1 MASPLDLVNKHLQGL
16 SQPNPL
22 YDNNSSITIN
32 TANSLYNKYNS
43 NPEVEDEEKS
53 VYSQSDLIKKLQQD
67 NSLAFSPSVETDS
80 AVRYTL
86 DDLKNDEQF
95 TTVAERFLRSINRDE
110 NIYEY
115 LRDSNFSPTAAFKR
129 ASEAKEWSSQT
140 VEDYNYLRTKFDN
153 AKMGGARS
161 VAGLIKDSFVD
172 VLFDP
177 INLLSLPLII
187 GTGGIGGIALGA
199 AGRLSA
205 STAVKN
211 ATAKFGQ
218 SNLMTGASIGLTEGA
233 LDGGLVGTANQLI
246 DIETNLREGIDKSDI
261 AKQALIG
268 ASIGSVF
275 GLLGGGATNFLIN
288 KRLGKAT
295 DEFVLNERTTN
306 DLKGQPVDDIVEN
319 TDEVGTKWATVV
331 GSTVGKPTTPL
342 KPLIEKSDT
351 LKKFLEL
358 IRYDALRDIFDA
370 KQLDKAVESWGL
382 SSNRRGADYFTD
394 FKLAL
399 QGLNRKGFFKLEL
412 DPTVRKQ
419 LRLLM
424 NNPNLT
430 KDLDDNL
437 IPDNVKESAKKLR
450 EVFNRIRKDGANIE
464 DLDGNLLDE
473 VLFTKGQFVD
483 NYFPRKWV
491 WENVKGK
498 QSILKQLIIKAGHAD
513 PLDDIK
519 PVKGVTAQGKHI
531 DVVLEEQLSV
541 DQDVFDFI
549 LGKKYRSFLDL
560 AKEKLGNSKSY
571 TGTDGVKY
579 TGDAAIKRKAQ
590 ELKADI
596 LVENMIDRKITPY
609 LVRDRRAGERMS
621 ASQHRPFGNISDE
634 DLLKYGFIDDN
645 VESILYQYAMSA
657 GQNIER
663 IRYFGKGV
671 DDFNERFIEP
681 IKKELLAE
689 GISDNQISKILDQTL
704 ELYQRTT
711 GLDVPTFN
719 NQYMRN
725 GADFLKLTQQLAHL
739 PFATISSLT
748 EPLIVLSRADLA
760 DTPAIV
766 KSYTKAGSMQVK
778 KGYKTFLDRMSVL
791 RGKEIKGLRALDDED
806 FIEAYKASIALE
818 QSAADRIQ
826 AMYGEAMGNDKMRS
840 ISNFFFNVNLLQPW
854 TETVQLAAF
863 NIGKERTVRITK
875 ELHTGKNMFGRKLSK
890 NAITRRNEELAEIG
904 VDRNNALQTYKN
916 SLDDNGILNEEKW
929 KGSKFYNQEIIPSAN
944 MFAREII
951 LNPTVAEANKPL
963 LFSTPSAQLLIQF
976 AGYPTAFNNVVLK
989 NMLRQMYRY
998 PTVGGARVLGA
1009 TTLMSGVAAIT
1020 NALRSRGESLN
1031 QEYEGEIIVEAV
1043 RRWGGM
1049 GPVEY
1054 PYRFAQGMKY
1064 GGGQAGALLKAPTG
1078 PIVGDIVDAI
1088 AYRNTGTE
1096 LVVQNLPGYSA
1107 LPPDVRKQLRAWAR
1121 GTTPKTKKTAL
1132 PRTPRAKGGVVN
1144 NVMNVHPEP
1153 DEVKMR
1159 GVDATYNEVAGIVL
1173 QDEED
1178 RKGFAEGN
1186 LVKVKTNKEVY
1197 KYLTKHQNVHE
1208 LDDDTEI
1215 SPYKKADVKDFKDK
1229 KVYYTSLKENTN
1241 IARLRAYR
1249 NTKDIGL
1256 KVSSEDTNFT
1266 KPVKLQ
1272 GHIKIKNPLRL
1283 SVKDINVDT
1292 VLDNLDVVKN
1302 KSIIKDKNLIKELIK
1317 DLKFEIS
1324 KRDYALKDDLDA
1336 GPDEIEIINRSKSF
1350 VMRDALLKLGFDSI
1364 EYAPEVN
1371 KKAFVLLKE
1380 NQFYPT
1386 EISRQKV
1393 YAGGVLGRMQKRKGG
1408 IISKILEKGDTLFSI
1423 ARDNNVTVKQL
1434 LRANPNIKDPN
1445 KIFAGDT
1452 LLIPTK
1458 QPKQKEQKGL
1468 FGALIKKSKEVA
1480 KKIQRKDIITPEKVG
1495 GPELKDRLLPI
1506 NMRQLIYDVFGGD
1519 DDLTEKDLSP
1529 DEYAAAR
1536 EVAINAL
1543 KRQSKAIEYKDYQ
1556 TSKGGYDD
1564 VGGSVKGSQGV
1575 IKKSFDDPRYALKT
1589 TIGQASIT
1597 TNDLG
1602 ETILEDRYNFN
1613 EKTWKDRSFSFE
1625 GLKTFVGDMK
1635 NAFMQPEYGI
1645 PRTIGSYLGSGPG
1658 EGSMVKINL
1667 GKLEY

>member
-53 VYSQSDLIKKLQQD
+53 VYSQSDLIKKLQQN

-80 AVRYTL
+80 NVRYTL

-95 TTVAERFLRSINRDE
+95 TTVAERFLRSVNKDE

-115 LRDSNFSPTAAFKR
+115 LRDSNFSPSAAFKR

-153 AKMGGARS
+153 AKLGGARS

-199 AGRLSA
+199 AGRLST
-205 STAVKN
+205 STALKN

-246 DIETNLREGIDKSDI
+246 DIETGLREGVDKSEI
-261 AKQALIG
+261 GKQALIG

-370 KQLDKAVESWGL
+370 KQLDKAIESWGL

-412 DPTVRKQ
+412 DPAVRKQ

-450 EVFNRIRKDGANIE
+450 DVFNKIRKDGANIE

-513 PLDDIK
+513 PLDDLK
-519 PVKGVTAQGKHI
+519 PVKGITAQGKHI

-541 DQDVFDFI
+541 DQEIFKSI
-549 LGKKYRSFLDL
+549 LGNRRSFLDL

-596 LVENMIDRKITPY
+596 LVESMLDRKITPY
-609 LVRDRRAGERMS
+609 LVRDRRAGEKMS

-634 DLLKYGFIDDN
+634 DLLKYGFIDDDI
-645 VESILYQYAMSA
+645 ESILYQYAMSA

-681 IKKELLAE
+681 IKKELLAAK
-689 GISDNQISKILDQTL
+689 ISDNQISKILDQTL

-719 NQYMRN
+719 HKYMRN
-725 GADFLKLTQQLAHL
+725 SADFLKLTQQLAHL

-778 KGYKTFLDRMSVL
+778 KGYKTFLDRMSIL

-826 AMYGEAMGNDKMRS
+826 SMYGEAMGDNWMRTT
-840 ISNFFFNVNLLQPW
+840 SNFFFNVNLLQPW

-1031 QEYEGEIIVEAV
+1031 QEYEGEILVEAV

-1132 PRTPRAKGGVVN
+1132 PRTPRARGGVVN
-1144 NVMNVHPEP
+1144 NVLNVHPEP

-1159 GVDATYNEVAGIVL
+1159 GVDATYNEVAGIIL

-1256 KVSSEDTNFT
+1256 KVSSEDINFT

-1324 KRDYALKDDLDA
+1324 KRDYALTDDLDA

-1393 YAGGVLGRMQKRKGG
+1393 YTGGVLGRMQKRKGG

-1423 ARDNNVTVKQL
+1423 ARDNKVTVKQL

-1458 QPKQKEQKGL
+1458 QPKQKERDGL
-1468 FGALIKKSKEVA
+1468 FGALIEKSQEVA

-1495 GPELKDRLLPI
+1495 GPKLKDRLLPI
-1506 NMRQLIYDVFGGD
+1506 NMRQLVYDVFGGD

-1543 KRQSKAIEYKDYQ
+1543 KRKSNVISYTDYK
-1556 TSKGGYDD
+1556 TSKSSYDD
-1564 VGGSVKGSQGV
+1564 VGGSVQGSQGV

-1589 TIGQASIT
+1589 TIGQASLT

-1658 EGSMVKINL
+1658 EGSMVRINL